1 MNHRDFRAT
10 WAARLAAPT
19 ETEDAI
25 LAALD
30 AAPRRPDAL
39 DDHCK
44 ALVLIREHWTGP
56 APVEEPE
63 GDVSLDDAALSLAD
77 LEAAAAEP
85 VTRRTGLGP
94 NGKRALA
101 EIGGKR

>member
-1 MNHRDFRAT
+1 MQHSDFRNT

-39 DDHCK
+39 DDHCQ
-44 ALVLIREHWTGP
+44 ALYLIRQHWTGP
-56 APVEEPE
+56 EPE
-63 GDVSLDDAALSLAD
+63 PEPEEDLSIAGVDLSLDD
-77 LEAAAAEP
+77 LES
-85 VTRRTGLGP
+85 VTATRGGLGP